1 MKILT
6 PEDQIKHHNVAPMP
20 TQAASRLLGKKQ
32 ALMQIHDFMDSYQK
46 EVIGKLGPNVSA
58 SYALPA
64 VSAPIGHYAN
74 DDSKDYSETKPTG
87 KQRRAELHK
96 IWLAMKPSFK
106 PKSLL

>member
-46 EVIGKLGPNVSA
+46 EVIGKLAPQ
-58 SYALPA
+58 PA
-64 VSAPIGHYAN
+64 FSCETSLEPPRIGHCAN
-74 DDSKDYSETKPTG
+74 DD
-87 KQRRAELHK
+87 RAQNPATQSIIRQNRAKLHK
-96 IWLAMKPSFK
+96 IWLAMQPSFR
-106 PKSLL
+106 PKSLV